1 MPRTSTLPQ
10 PGSSRY
16 AAPRRRGAGN
26 IVIGIFIGLIAGL
39 ALAAG
44 VAYWLMKNNPAIQVP
59 SISKETRETP
69 RVAKGDSADKPRF
82 DFYKILPGVEE
93 PKVRPEAK
101 PAPAGDRAV
110 VEQSR
115 DKPGDKSA
123 SASTPP
129 ASDAQ
134 AKAQN
139 DKNEKVASADKAAAA
154 KAGDKFWLQA
164 GSFGA
169 PADAENL
176 KARLALDGWEAI
188 VQEGQVPDK
197 GTRYRVRLG
206 PYDNTDE
213 LNRMRNELAR
223 RGFDVAVI
231 KY

>member
-1 MPRTSTLPQ
+1 MTRTSTSAR
-10 PGSSRY
+10 PGTTRFAS
-16 AAPRRRGAGN
+16 PRRRGAGN

-59 SISKETRETP
+59 SLTKDNREPART
-69 RVAKGDSADKPRF
+69 AKGDTADKPRF

-93 PKVRPEAK
+93 PKVRPDAK
-101 PAPAGDRAV
+101 APPSGDRAV

-115 DKPGDKSA
+115 ERPADKSVTSPPEAPSKSAPEKMA
-123 SASTPP
+123 SAERP
-129 ASDAQ
+129 AG
-134 AKAQN
+134 AKP
-139 DKNEKVASADKAAAA
+139 
-154 KAGDKFWLQA
+154 GDKFWLQA

-169 PADAENL
+169 AADAENL

-213 LNRMRNELAR
+213 LNRMRNELAK